1 MVDGGG
7 YREPMPD
14 EEVTVPVR
22 PARRLRPVAL
32 VVAVLI
38 LLVAWGG
45 WRLGAPDLVQNGA
58 AGDGYG
64 WDPVRVSFSVTN
76 DGLTNVTLVGVGRS
90 GPGFELQ
97 RADGIP
103 VLLPPGESG
112 RITLVY
118 RVTDCGRV
126 PTGAW
131 PVPVVAVTWRGE
143 STVYLDQPRQQRRD
157 DLPEPQGPD
166 VEWQEGLAAKNCALT
181 GRS

>member
-1 MVDGGG
+1 
-7 YREPMPD
+7 MPD
-14 EEVTVPVR
+14 DEAAAAARPLPGQVKPTV
-22 PARRLRPVAL
+22 
-32 VVAVLI
+32 
-38 LLVAWGG
+38 LLVAALILVAAWGV
-45 WRLGAPDLVQNGA
+45 WRWGAPDLVQNGA
-58 AGDGYG
+58 KGVGYG
-64 WDPVRVSFSVTN
+64 WDPPSITFSLHN
-76 DGLTNVTLVGVGRS
+76 DGFTDVTVLEAGRS

-97 RADGIP
+97 RVEGVP

-143 STVYLDQPRQQRRD
+143 SIVYLDQPRQQRRD